1 MGSTGLS
8 LAGRLFVAAVAAQ
21 RALAN
26 PRRADMVALLGD
38 ATAGPALHALA
49 ARVRLVDP
57 CLLPGNDH
65 GGRGPRRFP
74 EASLDELLAL
84 PERSLGREYA
94 RFMADRHFDP
104 ADRDPVD
111 ARLVPDRDLAWV
123 LQRYRD
129 VHDMWHVLN
138 AMPTTLLGELGQKWF
153 EAVHT
158 GLPVAILS
166 SLMGPVR
173 LKPAER
179 RVLVRDLVP
188 WALKAG
194 STATNL
200 LAIRYEDCLH
210 RDIDDV
216 RREWKIILPNTY
228 LREPHI
234 LYKKQGVPGVP
245 VHSENS

>member
-1 MGSTGLS
+1 MTSRGLG
-8 LAGRLFVAAVAAQ
+8 LAGRLVVATVAAQ

-38 ATAGPALHALA
+38 ATAGPALRALA
-49 ARVRLVDP
+49 ARVRLANP
-57 CLLPGNDH
+57 WLLPSDDQ
-65 GGRGPRRFP
+65 GRCCPRRFP
-74 EASLDELLAL
+74 EVSLDELLAL

-104 ADRDPVD
+104 ADRDTVD
-111 ARLVPDRDLAWV
+111 ARLVPEQDLAWV

-129 VHDMWHVLN
+129 VHDLWHVLN

-166 SLMGPVR
+166 SLMGPVQ

-179 RVLVRDLVP
+179 RVLFRDLVP

-194 STATNL
+194 SSAVNL
-200 LAIRYEDCLH
+200 LAVRYEDCLH
-210 RDIDDV
+210 RDIDDL
-216 RREWKIILPNTY
+216 RGEWKIILPSPF

-234 LYKKQGVPGVP
+234 LYKKQSVPGVP
-245 VHSENS
+245 MNSESR